1 MEENPDKTDESTDAR
16 EQSPSSQQHG
26 GGGDNHKRGRSP
38 SQEAT
43 PSRRGSR
50 GSRASSDARSESPFR
65 RRSGSVQPREHDLVF
80 DRQSMN
86 IIHRG
91 GQCEVCDAYEEH
103 MFRMA
108 RYNEDGY
115 RNARWERDR
124 ERRSL
129 LTQLDEQTEKILG
142 MRREIYSLRERLSEG
157 HRDKRRKVTHREA
170 PEPAKMEVDDGPAG
184 TSVPPPPAPT
194 ARTVADLDLS
204 RMEPGLMRDSL
215 QRQQDQLR
223 LRQEETR
230 GQVQPH
236 PPTHPQRTAPP
247 MVFDNEPPTAD
258 VLSGQYIEL
267 PPRPSQINRSAVPG
281 QDIGSSGR
289 IWGLDVNG
297 WPVDIH
303 NHLVQWWKD
312 GQRVMRPQTMP
323 LIEVNGLEPSSD
335 YRFGHLAGLDRS
347 GWPIDD
353 NGVRFPAYAEEL
365 RDVYDDSGMDDD
377 SEVEEE
383 KKRREKKRAAR
394 AYRKDALR
402 RAEEQGPA
410 SNDAEFPPLGQPG
423 RPFTPLPAKS
433 LAPPKGKKALRNA
446 ALGLPPPVGF
456 RPLEGRADP
465 STTKEVDELFQRA
478 EGNSNRGR
486 AFTQRARTWVSRL
499 QARAA
504 HEKANNRSSTLTAV
518 EKYALKTWRR
528 PAWLVKEEQ
537 GNAPTKPSKAPAT
550 KPPAPSK
557 PAAGPSQPTLAD
569 PPQAWIN
576 WASQL
581 GRTIRGVPRAPNGR
595 WPMRNLR
602 GMHNLNGLLNHDMRE
617 FNVNLIGLNAWTA
630 HYAQLIQELGLQIN
644 PNRTYVRYRGE
655 YDGGFPPMAMAHR
668 AARWLADRGVTL
680 AEAGDNHAFA
690 SPVPVVVL

>member
-1 MEENPDKTDESTDAR
+1 
-16 EQSPSSQQHG
+16 
-26 GGGDNHKRGRSP
+26 
-38 SQEAT
+38 
-43 PSRRGSR
+43 
-50 GSRASSDARSESPFR
+50 
-65 RRSGSVQPREHDLVF
+65 
-80 DRQSMN
+80 
-86 IIHRG
+86 
-91 GQCEVCDAYEEH
+91 
-103 MFRMA
+103 
-108 RYNEDGY
+108 
-115 RNARWERDR
+115 
-124 ERRSL
+124 
-129 LTQLDEQTEKILG
+129 
-142 MRREIYSLRERLSEG
+142 
-157 HRDKRRKVTHREA
+157 
-170 PEPAKMEVDDGPAG
+170 
-184 TSVPPPPAPT
+184 
-194 ARTVADLDLS
+194 
-204 RMEPGLMRDSL
+204 MEPGLMRDSL

-223 LRQEETR
+223 RRREGTQ

-236 PPTHPQRTAPP
+236 PPTHPQRTPPP

-258 VLSGQYIEL
+258 VLSGQYLEL
-267 PPRPSQINRSAVPG
+267 PPRPRQINRSAAPG
-281 QDIGSSGR
+281 RDIGSSGR

-335 YRFGHLAGLDRS
+335 YRFGHLSGLDRS

-365 RDVYDDSGMDDD
+365 HDVYDDSGMDDD
-377 SEVEEE
+377 LEVEEE

-394 AYRKDALR
+394 AYRKEALR
-402 RAEEQGPA
+402 RAEEQGPV
-410 SNDAEFPPLGQPG
+410 SIDAEFPPLGQPG

-433 LAPPKGKKALRNA
+433 LAPPKGKKALRNE
-446 ALGLPPPVGF
+446 ALGLPPPLGF
-456 RPLEGRADP
+456 RPLKGRADP
-465 STTKEVDELFQRA
+465 STTNEVDELFQRA

-504 HEKANNRSSTLTAV
+504 HEKANNRLSTLTAV

-528 PAWLVKEEQ
+528 PAWLVEEEQ
-537 GNAPTKPSKAPAT
+537 GNAPTKTSKAPAS

-576 WASQL
+576 WVSQL

-602 GMHNLNGLLNHDMRE
+602 GMRNLNGLLNHDMCE

-644 PNRTYVRYRGE
+644 LNRTYVRYRGE

-690 SPVPVVVL
+690 FAWINTIQDENLQGLVQAIRQGVAMSPPPPPLYSDDVEWRLNATTQRWEPVSPQQPPSILSVATSSHGLAHQGGLSAQMPPLAPVVPGVYGTPATLVSSDTHGTGPGAPHSLGVTIVPHEFVRVPIAATNVAASNPSTMAAQPDVDMHGDSHPQIPPPIHRPPSKQTEPDPPTGESKDHSNERQYSLLSLAIAEELQMPKILPIAEETI